1 MLDEQ
6 EAQPAFDIHT
16 YGDSML
22 EELATLSTVAPGDP
36 VQLQESQVGLQ
47 CWTQG
52 LRAAAGEPCAY

>member
-22 EELATLSTVAPGDP
+22 GELATVSGVAPEDS
-36 VQLQESQVGLQ
+36 VQLQDSQVGLQ
-47 CWTQG
+47 GCSQ
-52 LRAAAGEPCAY
+52 EV